1 MRGLLLAVLLL
12 VLAVPCLVIGQA
24 QTVPPRKPGPEVQR
38 LGHFVGTW
46 SLADELSSG
55 KLSGTMVC
63 DWFEGGFA
71 LICQD
76 TYTTGR
82 GSDMHIFGYDPQ
94 GKTYTWYSVM
104 PTGAG
109 TRVVT
114 LTVDGDR
121 WVADWEDTY
130 QGKPTRYHRE
140 WLEESPAALRYR
152 STRSVVGGAPIT
164 VSEWRFTKTK

>member
-1 MRGLLLAVLLL
+1 MKRPSLLLML
-12 VLAVPCLVIGQA
+12 VMLVVPCLAVGQ
-24 QTVPPRKPGPEVQR
+24 TLPPTPGPELQR

-46 SLADELSSG
+46 SLADELSSR

-71 LICQD
+71 LICKD

-109 TRVVT
+109 TRVLT
-114 LTVDGDR
+114 LMVDGDR
-121 WVADWEDTY
+121 WVADWEATY
-130 QGKPTRYHRE
+130 QGKPARHHRE
-140 WLEESPAALRYR
+140 WHEESPTVLRYR
-152 STRSVVGGAPIT
+152 YTRSVDGGAPTT